1 MKLVTT
7 AVLLFSLGSLRA
19 YAQSTPATW
28 QGHFIS
34 NGELHC
40 MVMQAD
46 QAADGR
52 WTARSFSVDF
62 LPDTVKLDT
71 ASFQDGHVAASTNTG
86 KGAYDAHL
94 NPDGTILDG
103 TWTWDK
109 QPVAVKLKRV
119 PNEAAWHTPM
129 NYQYHHKDVTYAR
142 PSPDEPKIPFT
153 PRLAVDYMEQ
163 GAMAWTEERGCISC
177 HSNGTYMMVR
187 PLMSGDLGAPQQAMH
202 DFWLSELK
210 SALAADPKKRNG
222 KFDGTEAVYLAAG
235 LAIWDAHVT
244 PSLAGDG
251 AGGGPDVPVPASR
264 RRLVHRRRRKST
276 F

>member
-187 PLMSGDLGAPQQAMH
+187 PGLSVHGSGRARPIRCRSNSVSLDSTSRILESPST
-202 DFWLSELK
+202 LSFRFGC
-210 SALAADPKKRNG
+210 STCRD
-222 KFDGTEAVYLAAG
+222 
-235 LAIWDAHVT
+235 IWDSIQA
-244 PSLAGDG
+244 A
-251 AGGGPDVPVPASR
+251 
-264 RRLVHRRRRKST
+264 
-276 F
+276 